1 MLRFVHK
8 YILMVQIHISK
19 SITRVQKIL
28 ASTFKLALK
37 KKKNF
42 ELPSPCTLLVSG
54 VVQLSEH
61 EVRKLVL
68 FKSLHAEKEGEELFC

>member
-19 SITRVQKIL
+19 SITGVQKIL

-37 KKKNF
+37 KKKK
-42 ELPSPCTLLVSG
+42 TLSYP
-54 VVQLSEH
+54 
-61 EVRKLVL
+61 VL
-68 FKSLHAEKEGEELFC
+68 ALYWCPVWYN